1 MGRPGRIRYIK
12 HFGNLSAKAVSD
24 YLDDNLKDES
34 KRTSVLRIVD
44 ILEISTI
51 DILKSIVDEVNI
63 HGDITENSL
72 LNIPKGKIQ
81 FEFLGLHINKGRF
94 EEIRNFIINQ
104 MGDLKTAAQCLK
116 MPYKDNH
123 SNEQLLYDKK
133 SILVR
138 HEYFEAESK
147 VLYEGL
153 ETNNFVILQAPDEY
167 GFFIYKNQFSNEE
180 ELGILLQTY
189 DYKSLY
195 KGLLI

>member
-1 MGRPGRIRYIK
+1 MYLSIRPVPLLPV
-12 HFGNLSAKAVSD
+12 HPEKAVSD

-34 KRTSVLRIVD
+34 KRIPVLRIVD

-63 HGDITENSL
+63 HGSITEDSM

-81 FEFLGLHINKGRF
+81 FEYLGLNINKGRF

-104 MGDLKTAAQCLK
+104 MGDLKTAAQWLK
-116 MPYKDNH
+116 MPYKGNTT
-123 SNEQLLYDKK
+123 NEQLLQDKG
-133 SILVR
+133 IYTR

-153 ETNNFVILQAPDEY
+153 ETSHCTILQAPDEY
-167 GFFIYKNQFSNEE
+167 GFFIYQSKYGNGE

-195 KGLLI
+195 KGLLV